1 MKNLTKKEINKHN
14 IDLYFKDKKIGDCV
28 RDVDGYFYFW
38 QYDDGCWSSYQL
50 KEVAEILDELNKE
63 WDEQVKTLQNE

>member
-1 MKNLTKKEINKHN
+1 MKYLTKKEINKN
-14 IDLYFKDKKIGDCV
+14 NFEIYFKTKKIGDCI

-50 KEVAEILDELNKE
+50 KEVSEILDELNIDWDNKVKE
-63 WDEQVKTLQNE
+63 L